1 VAREDGPPIVTSDP
15 ARYSRDDEEVE
26 VPNEYL
32 MTLARDIEFVPARD
46 ALQATEQSG
55 RDFTKRQID
64 SHTPTIDRTIQWE
77 WAALRETDIQHA
89 TAAEKAA
96 ALPRPKPAEEL
107 AIDRVDLGWAL
118 DCLTDGELR
127 AVLLRAAGIPL
138 RSGERVQLMRALEK
152 TSELRKQ
159 NGLAVSI
166 EGERDIEKIAQWIAR
181 AVVAAYPTKRFP
193 DADELIAA
201 CLRVNRAA

>member
-1 VAREDGPPIVTSDP
+1 
-15 ARYSRDDEEVE
+15 
-26 VPNEYL
+26 
-32 MTLARDIEFVPARD
+32 MTLSQNMEWVPARND
-46 ALQATEQSG
+46 SQAAEQEAVRFS
-55 RDFTKRQID
+55 KRQID
-64 SHTPTIDRTIQWE
+64 RHTPTTDRTIQWE
-77 WAALRETDIQHA
+77 WVALRETNVQHA

-96 ALPRPKPAEEL
+96 ALPRQKPAEEL
-107 AIDRVDLGWAL
+107 AVDRVDLGWAL
-118 DCLTDGELR
+118 DRLTDGELR

-159 NGLAVSI
+159 NGLPVSI
-166 EGERDIEKIAQWIAR
+166 ESERDIEKIAEWIAQ

-201 CLRVNRAA
+201 ALRVDRVA